1 MKNYLLFA
9 ASLLTLVS
17 CSSDDILSGG
27 QGAGTARED
36 AAINFD
42 SYAGKITRAT
52 SNSGTTAA
60 EKLDKQ
66 FKIYGV
72 KSGSTAGS
80 GFQNVYVNYWVWS
93 EDANTTT
100 TNTKGWEYVG
110 KKDQKEIGADKDK
123 LDKDQTIKFWDY
135 SAADY
140 RFVAGSPI
148 KSFEYDVDETSHV
161 IKSATIK
168 GLKGHITPNKVG
180 TETWSAATEP
190 SPVYVAKPIIVSK
203 DNYNK
208 PVEFNFVRQQS
219 KVRVGFY
226 ETIPGYKISAI
237 KFYKQGES
245 GLELD
250 NDNANNVILT
260 STAKDYFVGAE
271 NAIGTITYDWSAT
284 PSYTFSY
291 KDGEEAQDGK
301 ASTKLTKSK
310 NWYGGEFKSG
320 IQAEKS
326 TESNKSKLYGVDKDM
341 ESTGYF
347 TVIPTPSQ
355 TDASAILIKCDY
367 TLESTDGSKET
378 INVTGATAAVPAAFC
393 KWETN
398 TLYTYIF
405 KISQNTNGSTGDK
418 KEGLFPITFDA
429 TVIDSQDAQGTIT
442 TVTTPSITTYQ
453 EGSVTADGVEY
464 KANKAIYATVAES
477 TTGTEQGLNT
487 DGKSVGSVKVYKLT
501 TARNE
506 ADLQISGIIK
516 DELKEGNVQTV
527 TVGNTDTTVGTV
539 KLTSGKYLSFTPN
552 AEGYYAIQYLSTA
565 AEEGENAKPAAYTY
579 KIVYVAA
586 AANAGE

>member
-27 QGAGTARED
+27 QSIGTANEN

-52 SNSGTTAA
+52 SNSGSTAA
-60 EKLDKQ
+60 EKLDNQ

-80 GFQNVYVNYWVWS
+80 DFQNVYVNYWVWS
-93 EDANTTT
+93 EDANKTT

-110 KKDQKEIGADKDK
+110 KKDQKEIGAAKDK

-148 KSFEYDVDETSHV
+148 KNFTYDVDETSHV
-161 IKSATIK
+161 IKSAKITE
-168 GLKGHITPNKVG
+168 LQGHIEPNKVG
-180 TETWSAATEP
+180 EGTWTAAADP
-190 SPVYVAKPIIVSK
+190 APVYVAKPIIVSK

-226 ETIPGYKISAI
+226 ETIPGYKISNI
-237 KFYKQGES
+237 EFYKQGES

-250 NDNANNVILT
+250 NDNKNNVILT
-260 STAKDYFVGAE
+260 STANDYFVGAK
-271 NAIGTITYDWSAT
+271 NATGTITYDWTAPT
-284 PSYTFSY
+284 PSYTFAY
-291 KDGEEAQDGK
+291 DDGQDAQDGK

-320 IQAEKS
+320 VQAEKS
-326 TESNKSKLYGVDKDM
+326 TESDKSKLYGVDKDM

-378 INVTGATAAVPAAFC
+378 IKVTGATAAVPAAFC

-405 KISQNTNGSTGDK
+405 KIAQNTNGSTGGDVK
-418 KEGLFPITFDA
+418 GLFPITFDA
-429 TVIDSQDAQGTIT
+429 TVIDSQDAQGTTT

-453 EGSVTADGVEY
+453 KGSVTADGVEY
-464 KANKAIYATVAES
+464 KAGETIYATVAE
-477 TTGTEQGLNT
+477 TTKGDLQELKSDGT
-487 DGKSVGSVKVYKLT
+487 SVGSVKVYKLSQ
-501 TARNE
+501 ARNE
-506 ADLQISGIIK
+506 ADLQISGIISA
-516 DELKEGNVQTV
+516 ELTTGNDQHA
-527 TVGNTDTTVGTV
+527 TVGSSDVTVGTV
-539 KLTSGKYLSFTPN
+539 KLTSGKYLSFKPTE
-552 AEGYYAIQYLSTA
+552 AGWYAIQYLSTA
-565 AEEGENAKPAAYTY
+565 AENGENAKPAAYTY

-586 AANAGE
+586 ANEGE